1 MPALR
6 SMHAHTLFVDNLSM
20 TTRTINRI
28 EPAPVPAFSA
38 NVAIK
43 AFRGAVRG
51 ALKER
56 HIDFMAI
63 VAGMFLILGVDR
75 LKHEQQA
82 GNQDG

>member
-1 MPALR
+1 MQTLR
-6 SMHAHTLFVDNLSM
+6 SMHAHNLFVDNLSM
-20 TTRTINRI
+20 TTRTIDRI
-28 EPAPVPAFSA
+28 EPAPVPAFPA

-43 AFRGAVRG
+43 AFRGTVRG

-56 HIDFMAI
+56 HIDFVAI
-63 VAGMFLILGVDR
+63 VAGMFILLGVDR